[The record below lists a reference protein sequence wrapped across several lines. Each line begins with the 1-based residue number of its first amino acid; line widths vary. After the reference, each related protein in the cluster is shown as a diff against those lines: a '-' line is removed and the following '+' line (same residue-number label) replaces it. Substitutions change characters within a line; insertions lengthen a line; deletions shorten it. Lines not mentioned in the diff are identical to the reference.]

1 MGDRAPV
8 VGAVAEVA
16 DAAPTTRGL
25 RRMGWFEA
33 LVLGIVQGL
42 TEFLPISSSA
52 HISII
57 GQLFGHGDPGAA
69 FTAIIQIGTEAAVL
83 VYFRKDIWQIIRAWF
98 LALFGRIDRNDP
110 DARIGWL
117 VIIGS
122 IPIVVLG
129 LLFQN
134 SIEHALR
141 NLWIT
146 VAMLAGF
153 GLVIG
158 VVDSLASH
166 RRTLDELSW
175 GHGILYGLA
184 QSLALIPGVSR
195 SGGTIAAGLAMGYR
209 REAATRY
216 SFLLALPAVL
226 GAGFFQLY
234 QGVSG
239 GAEVAWGPTLL
250 AGVAAFVVGFVV
262 IAWLLRFVS
271 THSFWP
277 FVIYR
282 LVIAAIVAVLLLTG
296 VLDPLGSKTL

>member
-1 MGDRAPV
+1 
-8 VGAVAEVA
+8 
-16 DAAPTTRGL
+16 
-25 RRMGWFEA
+25 MGWFEA
-33 LVLGIVQGL
+33 LVLGLVQGL

-69 FTAIIQIGTEAAVL
+69 FTAIIQIGTEVAVV
-83 VYFRKDIWQIIRAWF
+83 VYFARDIGRIIKAWF
-98 LALFGRIDRNDP
+98 GSLFGRVPHSDP
-110 DARIGWL
+110 DARMGWL

-122 IPIVVLG
+122 IPIIILG

-134 SIEHALR
+134 AIEHALR

-158 VVDSLASH
+158 IVDSLATH
-166 RRTLDELSW
+166 RRTLEQLTW
-175 GHGILYGLA
+175 RHGILYGLA

-195 SGGTIAAGLAMGYR
+195 SGGTIAAGLGMGYQ

-216 SFLLALPAVL
+216 SFLLAIPAVL

-234 QGVSG
+234 QGVTG
-239 GAEVAWGPTLL
+239 GANVAWGPTLVAGLVSFADGL
-250 AGVAAFVVGFVV
+250 AM
-262 IAWLLRFVS
+262 IAWFLRFVS

-282 LVIAAIVAVLLLTG
+282 IVVAAIVAGLLLAG
-296 VLDPLGSKTL
+296 VLDPLGSTP